1 MPAQHPR
8 DTFGEPLRQSVV
20 VTTDRQATAGAAAGR
35 LKPLVD
41 YQGYFYLA
49 ISGSRLAFLA
59 MEPAGLAPTGDVLF
73 ECPHSDVVHFTID
86 KSQLTTSASVQLVDG
101 SSVVLAVGRS
111 QLPRLRSLVQALHLP
126 GESNGRVSA

>member
-1 MPAQHPR
+1 M
-8 DTFGEPLRQSVV
+8 
-20 VTTDRQATAGAAAGR
+20 AGVAAGR

-41 YQGYFYLA
+41 YQGYYYLA

-73 ECPHSDVVHFTID
+73 ECSHHEVAAFAID

-101 SSVVLAVGRS
+101 STVVLAVGRS

-126 GESNGRVSA
+126 GESTGRVSA